1 MRAGPFGGMVSS
13 ISIHPSDPR
22 RIYAGVFGTGVF
34 GTGVFGAGVYR
45 SDDGGTLWT
54 AKSRGLTDTGVYS
67 VLALPAGGTVLAA
80 TNTGVFRSVD
90 GGESWKPSNDGLPDT
105 GVRMFAPLSESHILA
120 ATGSGVFRSRDGGK
134 TWADASEGLTNP
146 DVRWLTVEPDAKR
159 RIFAATFGGL
169 FESRDGGRTW
179 REKGLSLPPLRT
191 AVVAAGGRTVIA
203 GSANRGA
210 FISLD
215 GGTTFKP
222 ANEGLPSPYIMAL
235 GFSAAAGEEEGAGG
249 SPPLFL
255 AGTLGGLY
263 VSRNGGSR
271 WNYLSSD
278 MTNLSITA
286 FAVHPKD
293 PKMIFAATG
302 GLIFRTADGG
312 RTWTNQARWVI
323 HHAGRLNPARG
334 NSFAGR

>member
-22 RIYAGVFGTGVF
+22 RIYA
-34 GTGVFGAGVYR
+34 GVFGAGVYR

-54 AKSRGLTDTGVYS
+54 AKSRGLTDTGVYG
-67 VLALPAGGTVLAA
+67 VLALPASGTVLAA

-90 GGESWKPSNDGLPDT
+90 GGESWKPSNRGLPDT
-105 GVRMFAPLSESHILA
+105 GVRMFAPLSESHVLA
-120 ATGSGVFRSRDGGK
+120 ATGSGVLRSRDGGK
-134 TWADASEGLTNP
+134 TWADASEGITNP
-146 DVRWLTVEPDAKR
+146 DIRWLTVEPAAKR
-159 RIFAATFGGL
+159 TVFAATFGGL

-191 AVVAAGGRTVIA
+191 ATVAAGGRTVIA

-215 GGTTFKP
+215 GGATFKP
-222 ANEGLPSPYIMAL
+222 GNEGLPSPYIMAL
-235 GFSAAAGEEEGAGG
+235 EVSGG
-249 SPPLFL
+249 LGGRPSLFL

-271 WNYLSSD
+271 WDYLSSD

-302 GLIFRTADGG
+302 GLIFQTADGG
-312 RTWTNQARWVI
+312 RTWTN
-323 HHAGRLNPARG
+323 
-334 NSFAGR
+334 